1 MTLVLAGDIGGTNAR
16 LALAE
21 VTDTIRLTADHG
33 GRSQDIADF
42 GEFVADFIAANG
54 AHPDRACL
62 AIAGPVIG
70 NTVSGTNLPW
80 RVEATTLGERIG
92 LSQVRL
98 INDFAAIGFGIRVL
112 TDSDLL
118 TLQPGR
124 SDPEG
129 VIGIIGAGTGLGEGL
144 VVRAGGQWTVLPS
157 EGGHATFAPV
167 TARERDLHAFLS
179 RRYDGHVSVER
190 VVSGPGLV
198 DIFEFLEATGQ
209 SISQSIREELTR
221 DDPAAVITRHALAQ
235 TDPIARDALDL
246 FIDGYGAQA
255 GNLALTVLASGG
267 IYVAGGIAA
276 RIAAQLAEGRFL
288 EAFRGKG
295 RMRDL
300 LEQVPV
306 HVILNPDVG
315 LLGAASVA
323 GL

>member
-21 VTDTIRLTADHG
+21 VTDTIRLVADHS
-33 GRSQDIADF
+33 GRSQDIAEF
-42 GEFVADFIAANG
+42 GEFVAEFLEANG
-54 AHPDRACL
+54 THPDRACL

-70 NTVSGTNLPW
+70 NAVSGTNLPW
-80 RVEATTLGERIG
+80 RVEATSLGKRIG

-98 INDFAAIGFGIRVL
+98 INDFAAIGFGLRVL
-112 TDSDLL
+112 SDSDLL

-124 SDPEG
+124 PDPAG
-129 VIGIIGAGTGLGEGL
+129 VIGIIGAGTGLGEGM
-144 VVRAGGQWTVLPS
+144 VVRAGGQWTVWPS

-179 RRYDGHVSVER
+179 SRYDGHVSAER

-198 DIFEFLEATGQ
+198 DIFEFLAATGQ
-209 SISQSIREELTR
+209 SIAPLIREELTR
-221 DDPAAVITRHALAQ
+221 EDPAAVITRHALAH

-246 FIDGYGAQA
+246 FIDAYGAQA
-255 GNLALTVLASGG
+255 GNLALTILASGG

-276 RIAAQLAEGRFL
+276 RIAPKLAEGSFMA
-288 EAFRGKG
+288 AFRGKG
-295 RMRDL
+295 RMHDL
-300 LEQVPV
+300 LEQIPV

>member
-21 VTDTIRLTADHG
+21 VSDTIRIAADQG
-33 GRSQDIADF
+33 GRSQDIGDF

-62 AIAGPVIG
+62 AIAGPVVG
-70 NTVSGTNLPW
+70 NAVSGTNLPW
-80 RVEATTLGERIG
+80 RVEAAALGKRIG
-92 LSQVRL
+92 VRQVRL

-118 TLQPGR
+118 TLQAGR
-124 SDPEG
+124 SDPDG

-144 VVRAGGQWTVLPS
+144 VVRTGGQWTVLPS
-157 EGGHATFAPV
+157 EGGHATFAP
-167 TARERDLHAFLS
+167 TTGRERDLHAFLS
-179 RRYDGHVSVER
+179 HRYHGHVSAER

-198 DIFEFLEATGQ
+198 DIFEFLATGQ
-209 SISQSIREELTR
+209 SVSPSIREELTR
-221 DDPAAVITRHALAQ
+221 DDPAPVITRHALAR

-246 FIDGYGAQA
+246 FIDAYGAQA

-276 RIAAQLAEGRFL
+276 RIAAKLAEGRFL
-288 EAFRGKG
+288 EAFKGKG
-295 RMRDL
+295 RMHDL